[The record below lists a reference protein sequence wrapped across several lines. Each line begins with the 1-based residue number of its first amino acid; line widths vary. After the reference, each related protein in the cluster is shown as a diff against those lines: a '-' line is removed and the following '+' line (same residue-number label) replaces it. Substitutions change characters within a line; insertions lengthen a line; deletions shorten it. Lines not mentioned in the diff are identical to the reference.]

1 MKKKILP
8 LVLLTMAGLMM
19 ASCGTVASSS
29 SQASSAAASSSV
41 AASSQVASSAA
52 SSVVSSTASSA
63 VSSAASSAVSSAP
76 VSTVVAIHVTSVSVQ
91 ADKTELDVGEKAVLT
106 IGVLPEDATDKTY
119 AVVSSDPTIASI
131 SGNEVTA
138 LKAGDVKIT
147 VTSTDG
153 GKTASVDLKVYAV
166 AAPIIT
172 IGGEKTYTVA
182 AGVELTLPTV
192 SAKDYRGGDLTSAI
206 EIEDSFETGT
216 LATAGKFKGNV
227 AGDHVISYYV
237 VDAGNREAEEFI
249 TITVTPANAE
259 TFDTTGYTDP
269 EAIKTYGTFK
279 ENYAKGKKSVLASSA
294 SAAYITSTSEA
305 IQGNSLIIDANQTA
319 GSAAKSVFLTGLT
332 DYFLRDTAV
341 TYQISFKYKVLTDV
355 TSASTWSNFYFG
367 LSWDGFDGLN
377 NAFVGSNYVK
387 GQVYDY
393 TCTFPA
399 TTIPTGGNAYFFFFK
414 LAAASEEAKLAFD
427 SITITTKET
436 AKVTVVTPTA
446 DQLQATGGFTW
457 NWADKGNTVSNGE
470 TVLVDNIED
479 ATLKAGIKADTTNF
493 GTNVMKLTNAD
504 SHMFGGLTTDN
515 MIVGKLLKV
524 DFTYYRVNN
533 GGFNLIMMG
542 TGGNATLTPTV
553 TNVGN
558 VYTVHVE
565 TKILAGQYGFNIYGA
580 GNAAFEIYVG
590 NITAALA
597 EAPVA
602 PTDQTANG
610 HKVGDNWSWTA
621 RQWGAADKTSWKC
634 EAYDSNADAIAN
646 TAMGT
651 SPMKFTFNACSN
663 VTMEWFQSSGKM
675 EVGCKY
681 KIELNY
687 YIVSYTDGAHL
698 YYNIDNSA
706 FIDAGIATTAGYH
719 KSTVEWTATKGVD
732 FFSFYVLGSETITG
746 SMYVGPLTVTLEALA
761 TA

>member
-19 ASCGTVASSS
+19 ASCGTVTNSS
-29 SQASSAAASSSV
+29 SQASSSPASSV
-41 AASSQVASSAA
+41 ASSQVASSASSSAA
-52 SSVVSSTASSA
+52 SSAVVSST
-63 VSSAASSAVSSAP
+63 VSSSSAVSSAP

-91 ADKTELDVGEKAVLT
+91 ADKTELDVGEKAALT

-119 AVVSSDPTIASI
+119 TVVSSDPTIASV

-147 VTSTDG
+147 VTSNDG
-153 GKTASVDLKVYAV
+153 AKTASVDLKIYAA

-182 AGVELTLPTV
+182 AGVEMTLPTV
-192 SAKDYRGGDLTSAI
+192 SAKDYRGVDLTSAI

-216 LATAGKFKGNV
+216 LTNAGKFKGNV

-237 VDAGNREAEEFI
+237 VDSGNREAEEFI
-249 TITVTPANAE
+249 TISVTPANAE
-259 TFDTTGYTDP
+259 TFDTTGYSDP
-269 EAIKTYGTFK
+269 EAIKTYGTYK

-305 IQGNSLIIDANQTA
+305 IAGNSLIIDANQTA

-332 DYFLRDTAV
+332 DNFLRDTAV
-341 TYQISFKYKVLTDV
+341 TYQVSFKYKVLTDAS
-355 TSASTWSNFYFG
+355 SASTWSNFYFG

-387 GQVYDY
+387 DQVYDY

-399 TTIPTGGNAYFFFFK
+399 TTIPSGGNAYFFFFK

-446 DQLQATGGFTW
+446 DQLQAEGGFTW
-457 NWADKGNTVSNGE
+457 NWGDKGNTVSNGE

-493 GTNVMKLTNAD
+493 GVNVMKLTNAD
-504 SHMFGGLTTDN
+504 SHLFGGLTTDN

-524 DFTYYRVNN
+524 DFTYYNKNN
-533 GGFNLIMMG
+533 GGFNIIMMG
-542 TGGNATLTPTV
+542 TSGNVTLSPTV
-553 TNVGN
+553 TNVGE

-565 TKILAGQYGFNIYGA
+565 AKILAGQYGFNIYGA

-590 NITAALA
+590 NITAALTD
-597 EAPVA
+597 APVA

-610 HKVGDNWSWTA
+610 YKVGDSWSWDA

-651 SPMKFTFNACSN
+651 APMKFTFNACSN
-663 VTMEWFQSSGKM
+663 VTMEWFQAGGKI

-698 YYNIDNSA
+698 YYNVDNSA
-706 FIDAGIATTAGYH
+706 FLDAGIETTAGYH
-719 KSTVEWTATKGVD
+719 KATIEWTATKGVD

-746 SMYVGPLTVTLEALA
+746 SMYVGPLSVTLEALA
-761 TA
+761 VA